1 VKPAFIGLD
10 WGTTALRAYL
20 VARNG
25 SVCDVRPSMDGI
37 IAAAGRFE
45 HAFDTIVKDWPS
57 DLPVIAAGMI
67 GSRQGW
73 IEAPYCACPAGLDE
87 IARSLVSLT
96 TSTGRKI
103 AFVPGLSCSDEA
115 GVPDV
120 IRGEETQVFGALY
133 ADNGVFL
140 LPGTHSKWLW
150 VENGRVMRFATFM
163 TGETYAALKN
173 HTILGRL
180 MTEEKDDADAFNAGV
195 ARGFAEPEMLLHTLF
210 GARTLG
216 LFGTIAPAAL
226 PSYLSGVL
234 IGTEIAAATRHLG
247 RSEKLKIIGS
257 QVLGLRYLDACKICG
272 VAADIGAADAAARG
286 LARIADVA
294 GLFA

>member
-1 VKPAFIGLD
+1 MTPAFIGLD

-20 VARNG
+20 VARDG
-25 SVCDVRPSMDGI
+25 RVCAVQPSMDGI

-45 HAFDTIVKDWPS
+45 NAFDMIVKDWPS

-73 IEAPYCACPAGLDE
+73 IEAPYCPCPAGLVE
-87 IARSLVSLT
+87 IAGALAHLT
-96 TSTGRKI
+96 TSKGRKI
-103 AFVPGLSCSDEA
+103 LFVPGLSYSDKA

-133 ADNGVFL
+133 SDKGAFL
-140 LPGTHSKWLW
+140 LPGTHSKWVW
-150 VENGRVMRFATFM
+150 VEGGRIVRFATFM
-163 TGETYAALKN
+163 TGETYAALKD

-180 MTEEKDDADAFNAGV
+180 MTKESDDADAFRSGV
-195 ARGFAEPEMLLHTLF
+195 TRGFAAPELLLHTIF
-210 GARTLG
+210 GTRTLG
-216 LFGTIAPAAL
+216 LFGTIAPTAL

-234 IGTEIAAATRHLG
+234 IGSEIAAAMRHLG
-247 RSEKLKIIGS
+247 RAEELKIIGS
-257 QVLGLRYLDACKICG
+257 HVLGLRYLEACRICG
-272 VAADIGAADAAARG
+272 VAADIGAVEAAAKG
-286 LARIADVA
+286 LARIADKA

>member
-1 VKPAFIGLD
+1 MKPAFIGLD

-20 VARNG
+20 VARDSRVLG
-25 SVCDVRPSMDGI
+25 LHPSMDGI

-45 HAFDTIVKDWPS
+45 HAFDMIVKDWPS
-57 DLPVIAAGMI
+57 DLPVVASGMI

-73 IEAPYCACPAGLDE
+73 IEAPYCPCPAGLEEVADK
-87 IARSLVSLT
+87 LVYLT

-103 AFVPGLSCSDEA
+103 AFVPGLSCNDEA

-133 ADNGVFL
+133 SDNGVFL

-150 VENGRVMRFATFM
+150 VEAGRVVRFATFM

-180 MTEEKDDADAFNAGV
+180 MEEDRSDDAAFRSGV
-195 ARGFAEPEMLLHTLF
+195 ARGFASPELLLHTIF

-234 IGTEIAAATRHLG
+234 IGSEIAAALRHLG
-247 RSEKLKIIGS
+247 KSEELKIIGS
-257 QVLGLRYLDACKICG
+257 QVLGSRYLDACRVCG
-272 VAADIGAADAAARG
+272 VAADLGAADAAARG
-286 LARIADVA
+286 LARIAQAA
-294 GLFA
+294 GLLD